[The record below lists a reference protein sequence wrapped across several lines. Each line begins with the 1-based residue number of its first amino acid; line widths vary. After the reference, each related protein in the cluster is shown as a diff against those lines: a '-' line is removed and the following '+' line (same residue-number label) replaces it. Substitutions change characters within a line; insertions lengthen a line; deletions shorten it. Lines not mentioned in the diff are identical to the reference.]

1 MDRGEL
7 VSDDLITGIVRERL
21 TRPDAAGGFVL
32 DGFPRTVPQA
42 RALDGLLAGRDTLI
56 VIEMQVPDEELVR
69 RVQGR
74 RVCKSCGTNVSA
86 FGGDGADHRPL
97 PEVRRRAGDALGR
110 QHAVVRE
117 RLKIYW
123 RDTRPVIEYYNGRPT
138 FRAIDGAQS
147 PEQVRQMLVTTITGL
162 AASAGVVV
170 PPAGHA
176 ADGAAGSAGM
186 ITCRSAA
193 ELERLARVNALV
205 ARVLA
210 ELMRRRRPGVTTAG
224 PGPARRAAA
233 ARGGGACRRSR
244 AITGIRRRSARRST
258 SR

>member
-1 MDRGEL
+1 VALNVVMLGPPGAGKGTQAERFAREYGIPRISTGDILREAIQSGSDMGQAVKAVMDRGEL

-21 TRPDAAGGFVL
+21 ARPDAAGGFVL

-42 RALDGLLAGRDTLI
+42 KALDGLLAGRDTLI

-74 RVCKSCGTNVSA
+74 RVCKACGTNVSA
-86 FGGDGADHRPL
+86 FGGDGAT
-97 PEVRRRAGDALGR
+97 VGR
-110 QHAVVRE
+110 CQKCGGELVTRSDDNTNVVRE

-123 RDTRPVIEYYNGRPT
+123 RDTRPVIDYYNGRPT

-170 PPAGHA
+170 PPAGPAPA
-176 ADGAAGSAGM
+176 A
-186 ITCRSAA
+186 
-193 ELERLARVNALV
+193 
-205 ARVLA
+205 
-210 ELMRRRRPGVTTAG
+210 RPG
-224 PGPARRAAA
+224 ARA
-233 ARGGGACRRSR
+233 
-244 AITGIRRRSARRST
+244 
-258 SR
+258 